1 MNYQR
6 LGSTGVKVS
15 RLGLGCGNFGGIGSA
30 PAFFGMGET
39 EAQAVALLDQA
50 WDAGINLLD
59 TADAYGGGRSETYL
73 GNWLRARGSSV
84 RDRLVVS
91 SKVFNPVGPGPN
103 DRGLSRLHVL
113 RQIDASLGRLGTDR
127 IDLYLIHEP
136 DPATPIDET
145 LRALDDAVRA
155 GKILYIGASNIEAW
169 RIAVARGASEL
180 RGLTRFEWVQN
191 SYSLLDR
198 TAEREM
204 LPFCADQRVGFTAF
218 SPLAGGWL
226 TGKYRSREA
235 FPEGSRMTLRPEP
248 YRHLVTEQ
256 VFRGLDALADAA
268 RARGVAIEA
277 LALAW
282 VLHQPQVDAAIV
294 GPRTPAHLASA
305 LSALDVTLS
314 TDEAAALAAVFD
326 GSLPP
331 R

>member
-1 MNYQR
+1 MHHQR
-6 LGSTGVKVS
+6 LGSTGIKIS

-30 PAFFGMGET
+30 PAFFGMGED
-39 EAQAVALLDQA
+39 EAQAAALLDRA

-59 TADAYGGGRSETYL
+59 TADAYGGGRSEQSI
-73 GNWLRARGSSV
+73 GRWLAARGSSV

-91 SKVFNPVGPGPN
+91 SKVYNPVGPGPN
-103 DRGLSRLHVL
+103 ERGLSRLHVL
-113 RQIDASLGRLGTDR
+113 RQIEASLQRLGTDR

-136 DPATPIDET
+136 DPATPLDET

-155 GKILYIGASNIEAW
+155 GKILYVGASNIEAW
-169 RIAVARGASEL
+169 RMAVARGISEL
-180 RGLTRFEWVQN
+180 RGLVKFEWVQN

-226 TGKYRSREA
+226 TGKYRSQQA
-235 FPEGSRMTLRPEP
+235 YPAGSRMTLRPEP
-248 YRHLVTEQ
+248 YAHLAVER
-256 VFRGLDALADAA
+256 VFTGLDRLAEAA
-268 RARGVAIEA
+268 RERGVTLEA

-305 LSALDVTLS
+305 LAALDIALS
-314 TDEAAALAAVFD
+314 PGDAAALGALFGA
-326 GSLPP
+326 GPWG
-331 R
+331 